1 MAPIQQ
7 GQRVHFFCSS
17 YLSNGECIDAD
28 TSESVRMVAGMT
40 AKGNEFSK
48 AVSHSLLGMSVDESK
63 QFNVP
68 ARFAF
73 GEKDPGKI
81 FRIPL
86 NETPAG
92 DIGDE
97 VDFEVNHR
105 NQGQVLSGTLIRKDN
120 KFSYIDTNHPLAGEP
135 LTVKI
140 RVISFE

>member
-17 YLSNGECIDAD
+17 YLSNGECIDSD
-28 TSESVRMVAGMT
+28 TSEPVRMVAGMN

-63 QFNVP
+63 QFQVP

-73 GEKDPGKI
+73 GERDPGKVLKL
-81 FRIPL
+81 PL
-86 NETPAG
+86 SESPEG

-97 VDFEVNHR
+97 VEFEFNHR
-105 NQGQVLSGTLIRKDN
+105 KQGQSFIGTIVKKDN
-120 KFSYIDTNHPLAGEP
+120 KFSYIDTNHPLAGEA